1 MTITN
6 KYRAY
11 IYSVIISIL
20 SVYLLTLILSCK
32 KLEFERVVRI
42 KTGEPTDVTPNSI
55 SITGVIQ
62 DWGEDNITQ
71 YGHCW
76 SISINPTPDLET
88 KTEFDSVIIGDFYSN
103 LDSLLPG
110 TYYYI
115 RAYALSEGEP
125 PVYGTII
132 PLTTHDAT
140 LPAVTTASP
149 SNITDSSAICGGN
162 VTDNGGKQ
170 VTARG
175 VCWNT
180 IENPTLS
187 DSYTTD
193 GTGTGTFT
201 SNLTGLSLNT
211 TYYVKA
217 YATNDVG
224 AAYGSEINFT
234 TKDVIAISW
243 QKSLGGS
250 RFDNPSSIQQ
260 TTDGGYIIAG
270 ESSSNDGDVTGNHG
284 SSDFWIVK
292 LTSTGELDWQKS
304 FGSSSADYANSIQQ
318 TTDGGY
324 IIAGSSASNDGDVS
338 GNHGSSDYWIVK
350 LTSTG
355 QLDWQKS
362 LGGSSNDWAYSIQQT
377 SEGGYII
384 AGTSI
389 SDDGDI
395 TLNNGWFDCWI
406 VKLTSSG
413 QLDWQKSFGGTGGDY
428 AYSVQQTT
436 DEGYIIAGSSYSN
449 DGDVSGNH
457 GDLDYWVVK
466 LTSSGDLDWQKSLGG
481 SSFDEALSMQQTTD
495 EGYIIAGTSVSD
507 DGDVTGNHGNRDYWI
522 VKLTS
527 SGDIDWQ
534 KSLGGSYIEDAYSIQ
549 QTTNGGYII
558 AGSSASDDGDVSE
571 NKGNRDYW
579 IVKLTSTGDLD
590 WQKSLGG
597 SAWDEPFSI
606 QQTIDGGYIIAGES
620 YSENGDVSD
629 NQGETDYWIVKIIEN

>member
-132 PLTTHDAT
+132 PLTTNEAT

-534 KSLGGSYIEDAYSIQ
+534 KSLG
-549 QTTNGGYII
+549 
-558 AGSSASDDGDVSE
+558 
-571 NKGNRDYW
+571 
-579 IVKLTSTGDLD
+579 
-590 WQKSLGG
+590 
-597 SAWDEPFSI
+597 
-606 QQTIDGGYIIAGES
+606 
-620 YSENGDVSD
+620 
-629 NQGETDYWIVKIIEN
+629 